1 MIGHVRLD
9 AIESVLIARAYVCP
23 VDIDAPL
30 CDMTAPYVAVATVT
44 VAGDTAYVQALHG
57 ALTPTM
63 RHDFRVQIA
72 AQWVNAPRF
81 SAVAVDRRVRFRF
94 ALQNIL
100 KKCLTCV

>member
-9 AIESVLIARAYVCP
+9 AIESVLIVRAYVCP

-72 AQWVNAPRF
+72 ALGVQRILWRRQTDRHGVQWSKEEVEPGET
-81 SAVAVDRRVRFRF
+81 SIPD
-94 ALQNIL
+94 
-100 KKCLTCV
+100 